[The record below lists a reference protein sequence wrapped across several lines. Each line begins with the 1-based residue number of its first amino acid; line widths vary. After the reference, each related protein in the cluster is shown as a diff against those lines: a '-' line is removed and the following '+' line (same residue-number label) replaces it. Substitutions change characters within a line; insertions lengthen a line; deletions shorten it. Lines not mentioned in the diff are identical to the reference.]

1 LKKILYYITDHG
13 KGHATRSIAI
23 IRELQKFGIDVTVI
37 NSNSIEF
44 IQNSIPEIDIIS
56 HKTDV
61 GLIVKDDAVSV
72 DEDKSKN
79 EMSKWIYSL
88 DKHAREEKER
98 ISKLNPDL
106 IISDIS
112 AMPLLVAKAMN
123 IPSMAISNFSWYDSS
138 NFLEKDTLEIL
149 KQAYD
154 CASIAIKLPFG
165 TPMKH
170 FKNTYQVGIVA
181 RKTERT
187 KQQIKAQLGISNSE
201 FVVLYAMG
209 TDSYKIKCSYDKN
222 IRVLSINSS
231 VTNSINNSKIP
242 NISTWTEGQELV
254 SISNLVICKS
264 GYGMISECLTNGVP
278 FFYLSD
284 KNRIELN
291 MISDELA
298 KIELNNEITM
308 SKINSLHLSK
318 NYLDTLTQYEK
329 IPIDT
334 LNVVQKIL
342 EFFK

>member
-1 LKKILYYITDHG
+1 MKTILYYITDHG

-23 IRELQKFGIDVTVI
+23 IRELQKFDINVI
-37 NSNSIEF
+37 IVNSNSVEF
-44 IQNSIPEIDIIS
+44 IQNSIPEIQIIP

-72 DEDKSKN
+72 DEDKSKF

-88 DKHAREEKER
+88 EEHAKEEKER

-112 AMPLLVAKAMN
+112 AMPLLVAKSMN
-123 IPSMAISNFSWYDSS
+123 IPSIAISNFSWYDSS

-170 FKNTYQVGIVA
+170 FKNSYEVGIVA

-187 KQQIKAQLGISNSE
+187 KQQIKTQLGIDDSE
-201 FVVLYAMG
+201 YVVLYAMG
-209 TDSYKIKCSYDKN
+209 TESYKIKCSHDKN
-222 IRVLSINSS
+222 IRILSMNSS
-231 VTNSINNSKIP
+231 VINSRISNV
-242 NISTWTEGQELV
+242 STWTEGQELV
-254 SISNLVICKS
+254 YISDLVICKN
-264 GYGMISECLTNGVP
+264 GYGMISECLSNGIP

-291 MISDELA
+291 LISTELA
-298 KIELNNEITM
+298 KIQLNNEITL
-308 SKINSLHLSK
+308 SEINDLHLSK
-318 NYLDTLTQYEK
+318 NYLDTLSQYEK
-329 IPIDT
+329 IPLDT